1 MSQSQK
7 DVYITRVSGFLP
19 HAPVTNEEMEARL
32 GLVDGKASRARAI
45 VLRNNGI
52 VKRYYAMDAQGKA
65 THTNAA
71 LAAEA
76 VKRLAHGSV
85 RVEDFEV
92 LACGTSAPD
101 QLLPSHASQVHGL
114 LPHALEIV
122 SPSGACASGMH
133 AFKFGYMSV
142 ATGCSRNAVTTGSE
156 LISPMMRSVNFE
168 AETERFRQ
176 LDQDPI
182 IGFEKEFLRWMLS
195 DGAGAAL
202 LEDTPRGECDLKIE
216 WVESRSFANELQV
229 CMYLGGD
236 LDNNGELVG
245 WKVSPPED
253 LAGKA
258 LFTFKQD
265 VKALG
270 KYVVPVGT
278 KYLVEVLAKHGVDS
292 RSIDFVLPH
301 VSSNFFKQKL
311 HDEFLAQGIPMA
323 WDRWF
328 MNLTEVG
335 NVGSASIYLMLD
347 ELVRSGRLR
356 KGHRI
361 LMVVPE
367 SARFSYSFAFLTVV

>member
-1 MSQSQK
+1 MK

-32 GLVDGKASRARAI
+32 GLVDGKTSRARAI

-52 VKRYYAMDAQGKA
+52 VKRYYAMDAHGKA

-76 VKRLAHGSV
+76 VKRLAHGGV

-114 LPHALEIV
+114 LPHALEII

-202 LEDTPRGECDLKIE
+202 LEDAPRGECDLKVE
-216 WVESRSFANELQV
+216 WVDSRSFANELQV

-236 LDNNGELVG
+236 LDENGELVG

-253 LAGKA
+253 FAGKA

-311 HDEFLAQGIPMA
+311 HDEFVAQGIPMA

-361 LMVVPE
+361 LLVVPE

>member
-1 MSQSQK
+1 MSQPQK

-19 HAPVTNEEMEARL
+19 HAPVTNEEMETRL

-76 VKRLAHGSV
+76 VNRLAHGGI

-114 LPHALEIV
+114 LPHALEII

-236 LDNNGELVG
+236 LDQNGELVG

-253 LAGKA
+253 FAGKA

-301 VSSNFFKQKL
+301 VSSNFFKQRL
-311 HDEFLAQGIPMA
+311 HDEFVAQGIPMA

-356 KGHRI
+356 KGHRV
-361 LMVVPE
+361 LLVVPE

>member
-1 MSQSQK
+1 MSKPLK
-7 DVYITRVSGFLP
+7 DVFITRVSGFLP
-19 HAPVTNEEMEARL
+19 HAPVTNEAMEARL
-32 GLVDGKASRARAI
+32 GLIDGKASRARAI

-52 VKRYYAMDAQGKA
+52 VKRYYAMDAQGRP

-76 VKRLAHGSV
+76 VKMLAHGKV
-85 RVEDFEV
+85 RMEDLEV

-114 LPHALEIV
+114 LPHAMEIV

-142 ATGCSRNAVTTGSE
+142 AAGCSRNAVTTGSE

-176 LDQDPI
+176 LEQEPI

-202 LEDTPRGECDLKIE
+202 LEDAPRGECDLKVE
-216 WVESRSFANELQV
+216 WVDSRSFANELQV

-236 LDNNGELVG
+236 LDENGELVG
-245 WKVSPPED
+245 WKVSDPVD
-253 LAGKA
+253 FAGKA

-278 KYLVEVLAKHGVDS
+278 KYLKEVLAKHGVES
-292 RSIDFVLPH
+292 GSIDFVLPH

-311 HDEFLAQGIPMA
+311 HDEFVTQGIPMA

-361 LMVVPE
+361 LLVVPE